1 MGTEESRI
9 KRLRR
14 VRTKVLGEVPKSRD
28 SFKPQS
34 LLSKLPG
41 GQNIII
47 LNSNNDLPSDWVER
61 CSQVPSNNPNKWPIN
76 AVTKILK
83 LLKVIHIKKI

>member
-47 LNSNNDLPSDWVER
+47 LDSNNDLPSDWVER
-61 CSQVPSNNPNKWPIN
+61 CSQVPSNNPNKCGHQDPETSQSHSYQENIR
-76 AVTKILK
+76 
-83 LLKVIHIKKI
+83 